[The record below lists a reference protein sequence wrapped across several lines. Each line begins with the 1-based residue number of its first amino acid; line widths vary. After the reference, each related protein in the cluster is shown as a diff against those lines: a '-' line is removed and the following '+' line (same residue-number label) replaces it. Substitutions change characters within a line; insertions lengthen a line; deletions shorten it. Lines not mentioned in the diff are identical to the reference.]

1 MNLTTRLAK
10 LEKHQPQIDQEQRQ
24 KIIAS
29 IEQWLAELEGRA
41 QTDSDTRLYLEAI
54 RGMLAEKRSAPKG
67 PICGSQVGLPS
78 RLFTPGREGG
88 RCGSRS
94 ASNPLALAP

>member
-24 KIIAS
+24 KMIAS
-29 IEQWLAELEGRA
+29 IEQWLVELEVKA
-41 QTDSDTRLYLEAI
+41 QTDPDTRLYLEAL
-54 RGMLAEKRSAPKG
+54 RGMLAERDPPQGAN
-67 PICGSQVGLPS
+67 
-78 RLFTPGREGG
+78 FTPGREGG

-94 ASNPLALAP
+94 ASNPLALAS

>member
-24 KIIAS
+24 KLIAS
-29 IEQWLAELEGRA
+29 IEQLLVALEVKA
-41 QTDSDTRLYLEAI
+41 QTDPDTRLYLEAI
-54 RGMLAEKRSAPKG
+54 RGMLAEKRSAQG
-67 PICGSQVGLPS
+67 ANLQSQVGPPS

-88 RCGSRS
+88 RWQSQCQ
-94 ASNPLALAP
+94 